1 LAQSKVILRDWLATD
16 AGSLALIANHCQI
29 ATMLRNNFPFP
40 FSINNATDFI
50 YRSKK
55 NTAFNIQKAIIFKD
69 KLVGAIGLEL
79 KDDVFKYNAEIGY
92 WITPDQWGKGIATES
107 VKLMIDFAFKAHPV
121 KRIFAEVFSDNS
133 ASVRVLE
140 KCSFEKEA
148 ILKNA
153 IIKNGQFQDCYIFA
167 IQNQH
172 FLLPSNT

>member
-1 LAQSKVILRDWLATD
+1 LAHTKIILRDWLAND
-16 AGSLALIANHCQI
+16 AGDLALIANHPHVAI
-29 ATMLRNNFPFP
+29 MLRNNFPFP

-50 YRSKK
+50 YRSNK
-55 NTAFNIQKAIIFKD
+55 NTDSSIQKAIIFND
-69 KLVGAIGLEL
+69 KLVGAIGVEL
-79 KDDVFKYNAEIGY
+79 KDDVFKYNGEMGY
-92 WITPDQWGKGIATES
+92 WITPDYWGKGIATES
-107 VKLMIDFAFKAHPV
+107 VKLMIDFAFKVHPM
-121 KRIFAEVFSDNS
+121 KRIFAEVFSGNS

-140 KCSFEKEA
+140 KCNFEKEA